1 MPVILVVPVA
11 LIVVLAVGAFALRH
25 AEGHASELREAL
37 FLLLVLAA
45 VSPRRRPER
54 RPAVDGRQRLGLN
67 LEGLSRREAPH
78 DRSRSA

>member
-45 VSPRRRPER
+45 VSASIGLMSLRP
-54 RPAVDGRQRLGLN
+54 DG
-67 LEGLSRREAPH
+67 APS
-78 DRSRSA
+78 DALQSTAGSVSA